1 MWLWIKSA
9 YDWAKEN
16 LLIIGAAIGSLATLI
31 ISLLL
36 TRHDKSTEIV
46 LEHNQESNDNR
57 RKHDQVTRELT
68 EKYLEDLSIVREQAK
83 AAGEELS
90 EEQEGVLVER
100 LESFSS
106 ADQFFVL
113 LPFRYLNSAVCTK
126 KPLIPSYGFT
136 TDSFFIFTLTC

>member
-106 ADQFFVL
+106 ADTEQERLEIAEEIQEVF
-113 LPFRYLNSAVCTK
+113 PFLNMVD
-126 KPLIPSYGFT
+126 PS
-136 TDSFFIFTLTC
+136 SFGKVE